1 MTGSHSTEPAFLFDL
16 DGTLLDTVY
25 EHVLAW
31 FAALESARMPVS
43 KWKLHRRIGMGG
55 ASLVNQ
61 VTREDHSRHSKVKIA
76 VLEKKHDTRFKLL
89 TPRVRPLPGSVDLLA
104 FLTRRRID
112 WAIATTGGRTQTVR
126 LLRKSKL
133 PSAAIVV
140 TGDDVEDTKPAPDV
154 FVLAADRLG
163 RAIEDCVVVGDSVWD
178 MLAAAEAGLVRRYSR
193 RRLQQIGIRRSG
205 SVSSLCRSRRNAEPH
220 RGFRHRWK
228 IKKTSINRETP
239 TLLRTPSSS
248 WCAVQTGTLDPQ
260 SGYVCSLNGL
270 ALQRNVSLERR

>member
-178 MLAAAEAGLVRRYSR
+178 MLAAGRRRALSVGILGGGYSKSELEEAGAFRVYADPAEMLSH
-193 RRLQQIGIRRSG
+193 IEDFGIAG
-205 SVSSLCRSRRNAEPH
+205 
-220 RGFRHRWK
+220 K
-228 IKKTSINRETP
+228 
-239 TLLRTPSSS
+239 
-248 WCAVQTGTLDPQ
+248 
-260 SGYVCSLNGL
+260 
-270 ALQRNVSLERR
+270 